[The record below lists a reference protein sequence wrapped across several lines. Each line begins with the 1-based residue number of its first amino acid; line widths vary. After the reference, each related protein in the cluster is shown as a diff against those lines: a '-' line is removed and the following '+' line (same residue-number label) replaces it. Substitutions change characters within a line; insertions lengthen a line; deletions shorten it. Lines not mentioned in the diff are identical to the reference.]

1 MPNKKK
7 TLLRIALY
15 LILAYVPAYILEFAF
30 SDKEG
35 SLTSVLAG
43 NTLMLYPAIAVIIT
57 RIVTREGFHNSF
69 LGFGKRNSGKYYALA
84 VLYPLALPYVSA
96 LLLHLFVVKNGSIT
110 DSAALS
116 DGTSAVAMLL
126 LSIVSGFA
134 MAVHG
139 FGEELGWRGYLTP
152 KLEELMPAPAAV
164 IVTGIIWA
172 LWHGPLL
179 AYGYD
184 FGRDYDF
191 FPYGGFIAMIVM
203 CVFWSAFLTWLT
215 KRTNSVYPAALCH
228 MLIDT
233 VLNANLMPFAYNANG
248 DKFELRTN
256 DFWGQIISVF
266 PMIIAAGAVSMVL
279 MWRKKSSGEN
289 KKVLS

>member
-7 TLLRIALY
+7 TLLRIVLY
-15 LILAYVPAYILEFAF
+15 LVLTYVPVYILGFAF

-35 SLTSVLAG
+35 SLTSLLAA

-57 RIVTREGFHNSF
+57 RIVTREGFRNSF

-84 VLYPLALPYVSA
+84 VLYPIALPYVSA
-96 LLLHLFVVKNGSIT
+96 LILHLFVVKNGSIT

>member
-15 LILAYVPAYILEFAF
+15 LILAYVPVYILEFAF

-84 VLYPLALPYVSA
+84 VLYPIALPYVSA

>member
-1 MPNKKK
+1 MKNKKK
-7 TLLRIALY
+7 TLLRILLY
-15 LILAYVPAYILEFAF
+15 LVLTYVPVYILGFAF
-30 SDKEG
+30 SDKNG
-35 SLTSVLAG
+35 SLTSVFAG

-57 RIVTREGFHNSF
+57 RLVTKEGFRNSF

-84 VLYPLALPYVSA
+84 VLYPIALTYVSA
-96 LLLHLFVVKNGSIT
+96 LVLHLFVVKNGSIS

-116 DGTSAVAMLL
+116 DGTMAVAMLL

-134 MAVHG
+134 TTVHG

-152 KLEELMPAPAAV
+152 KLEELMPTPAAV

-203 CVFWSAFLTWLT
+203 CVFWSAILTWLT
-215 KRTNSVYPAALCH
+215 KRTGSVYPAALCH

-233 VLNANLMPFAYNANG
+233 VLTTNFMPFAVKASG
-248 DKFELRTN
+248 EKFELRTN
-256 DFWGQIISVF
+256 EFWMLIISVF
-266 PMIIAAGAVSMVL
+266 PMIIVVGTVCMVL
-279 MWRKKSSGEN
+279 LCKKQKPASKASA
-289 KKVLS
+289 